1 VRLYRN
7 NSVIHQFD
15 FSLVGWLRHGHRV
28 ASAEV
33 VEIFVFLYCF
43 PILLHPNPLKLC
55 FGCFC
60 FGWPAND
67 HFFFKKRTAE
77 MTRKQEDPSLYTW
90 SRIERVTIMD
100 GHRNATARP
109 PRLWHPTHIR
119 HNKSIYDIY
128 DASSSYKVVHLFI
141 FSQNR
146 TAQQGRPIRM
156 WCSGHYSIVS
166 YSCNNKRNIWGK
178 MWIYKT
184 IDHIIL
190 AWS

>member
-1 VRLYRN
+1 MGFSHLVILVPSNFGLTSIFFLCVFISPVTFSDTLIFLQLNPHLKMNYVNNMSIEHGVSILFSYTPPPKPIEIMFRL
-7 NSVIHQFD
+7 
-15 FSLVGWLRHGHRV
+15 
-28 ASAEV
+28 
-33 VEIFVFLYCF
+33 FLFRLACQRSFF
-43 PILLHPNPLKLC
+43 P
-55 FGCFC
+55 
-60 FGWPAND
+60 
-67 HFFFKKRTAE
+67 KKRTAE

-156 WCSGHYSIVS
+156 
-166 YSCNNKRNIWGK
+166 
-178 MWIYKT
+178 
-184 IDHIIL
+184 
-190 AWS
+190 